1 MMIIKV
7 DVTIMMMN
15 DDSSR
20 ITMMNDDDYK
30 SGCDDHDDENV

>member
-1 MMIIKV
+1 
-7 DVTIMMMN
+7 MMMN

-20 ITMMNDDDYK
+20 ITLMNDDDYK